1 MFLICKLSK
10 WFMFFHGILK
20 NKCKNSI
27 NIKKETYILKSI
39 SSNFRIRHF
48 YNNSLLVWNP

>member
-10 WFMFFHGILK
+10 WFLFFHGILK
-20 NKCKNSI
+20 IKYKNPI